1 MAQLK
6 HFASFHSEPGQAVST
21 RADLMPRE
29 VCHIP
34 REWLH
39 CGRNDR

>member
-1 MAQLK
+1 MAQIK
-6 HFASFHSEPGQAVST
+6 RFPPFHSEPGQAVST

-34 REWLH
+34 SGWLRR
-39 CGRNDR
+39 GRNHQ